1 MIRAIKEFLV
11 GFMYGFKI
19 GYRQAIAK
27 RKIAGQMF
35 AVSSTYQLVAV
46 SGVEV
51 SVKLVSN
58 QTLLEAMGHTTACAF
73 TNSAA
78 TGGDGA
84 YWIVV
89 GDEFHGA
96 TPEVQSL
103 ILSHEEGHIFLGH
116 CDTLLSGAHLT
127 AKAKHQMEVDADL
140 YAVMN
145 GHTSISTI
153 NAMFAWFDGI
163 QGFKSSQLIAR
174 RKALPRNDN
183 ELFGVWSEPFPT
195 YPSIRSGKGEYKTCR

>member
-116 CDTLLSGAHLT
+116 CSCRKSLAR
-127 AKAKHQMEVDADL
+127 
-140 YAVMN
+140 N
-145 GHTSISTI
+145 GTS
-153 NAMFAWFDGI
+153 
-163 QGFKSSQLIAR
+163 
-174 RKALPRNDN
+174 
-183 ELFGVWSEPFPT
+183 LFGRYARFDRVGSRYARLAGQT
-195 YPSIRSGKGEYKTCR
+195 RN